1 MPITE
6 ISSTCVHVYTN
17 FFPYP
22 LLFLVGLTAV
32 CKLRSWL
39 VEQKQG
45 KAVWSHNHL
54 PQWSDQCQKL
64 SASHRLSN
72 TKHKTLNIK
81 F

>member
-1 MPITE
+1 MRNLGFQPKSTLASNRNHSMPFTE

-22 LLFLVGLTAV
+22 FPVLFLVGLTAV

-45 KAVWSHNHL
+45 KAV
-54 PQWSDQCQKL
+54 
-64 SASHRLSN
+64 
-72 TKHKTLNIK
+72 
-81 F
+81 